1 MKTTTLLLICSI
13 PGLLCGPARAAENE
27 TTLGGLTET
36 AVVVTN
42 APSRAEM
49 LTLSN
54 ALSIAVTHEAAAR
67 AQVAEALGVH
77 TNRTD
82 NPHAVTAS
90 QTGALA
96 SNATAVAAS
105 RLISDDLHLWDAL
118 YIGAT
123 NITIVTTSEE
133 IETYRSGDSWVSY
146 YNDDPESVL
155 VEIAGEPGE
164 WTLTHNGG
172 LYGLNWDYQLSSD
185 ASTSLPPTNRADWTL
200 VYDWSVGLSEN
211 VDSLDYNALILGP
224 ASDFATPGDISTA
237 IAALGLDTMSQE
249 DAGDYYTA
257 AEIDTEIAAAIPQ
270 SAYCVGGYRNDSY
283 WTVGTEPRYR
293 GYSGAVTSTAD
304 DVIQVDYESDG
315 QFLDAQASI
324 DYLRGLPD
332 DGVLYSV
339 IPTNRA
345 SIGTNGYVT
354 TISPGIVTVSATIDG
369 TTRSA
374 TDYLGYAAGRA
385 LSAWTSGVSGSVRR
399 ASQDQVDDALAAAGD
414 SPDTDYWATIEHS
427 TTNYVANTNCWA
439 ADADLS
445 GVVVASK
452 HPGDAD
458 FGNAQWHGT
467 LISPRHIVLAKHAVA
482 GVPNH
487 LASKS
492 EEIGTQKRFVG
503 QSGTVYERTVSAHY
517 DPMSTSPYT
526 NLLAWGSDYGDTII
540 GKLDSALPT
549 NDVAVYAV
557 LPSDYADYFPN
568 GFAGKPSGADTF
580 AGGGAVCGIWT
591 GFDRDVHA
599 VEFSSYK
606 SFSSAPTRDE
616 TFRPARAGDS
626 GRPAFLWL
634 PSGLTLVLNVTYPTI
649 GPDIATSPALR
660 AGVGAILAADG
671 YSLQSADFDGYTNF
685 GGAE

>member
-1 MKTTTLLLICSI
+1 MTNNAKITNKRPRSPYDLPDAIASAILLLFGTAFWALPLVLAI
-13 PGLLCGPARAAENE
+13 LFFATRADAAEAATARLRWDVQQTRPAAHPLTIWQGE
-27 TTLGGLTET
+27 TLHLMPRLVEGTTPVAVTNLPVVFTYREDALAAGLVREIDGVITNGTCTILWTPAHDVGASAYDYQVFVGTSAVNPRVYGRIEMQETLGWP
-36 AVVVTN
+36 ASTN
-42 APSRAEM
+42 AP
-49 LTLSN
+49 
-54 ALSIAVTHEAAAR
+54 
-67 AQVAEALGVH
+67 
-77 TNRTD
+77 
-82 NPHAVTAS
+82 
-90 QTGALA
+90 
-96 SNATAVAAS
+96 
-105 RLISDDLHLWDAL
+105 
-118 YIGAT
+118 
-123 NITIVTTSEE
+123 
-133 IETYRSGDSWVSY
+133 
-146 YNDDPESVL
+146 
-155 VEIAGEPGE
+155 EPG
-164 WTLTHNGG
+164 TFYAT
-172 LYGLNWDYQLSSD
+172 
-185 ASTSLPPTNRADWTL
+185 RAD
-200 VYDWSVGLSEN
+200 
-211 VDSLDYNALILGP
+211 A
-224 ASDFATPGDISTA
+224 AA
-237 IAALGLDTMSQE
+237 IAAAAVATGGTLYRAEWQAADTIL
-249 DAGDYYTA
+249 A
-257 AEIDTEIAAAIPQ
+257 ATIPG
-270 SAYCVGGYRNDSY
+270 SAYCVGGYRNDRY

-293 GYSGAVTSTAD
+293 GYSGAVTSTVD

-332 DGVLYSV
+332 DGVGYSV
-339 IPTNRA
+339 SPTNRA

-369 TTRSA
+369 TTRTA

-517 DPMSTSPYT
+517 DPMSTAPYT

-649 GPDIATSPALR
+649 GPDIGGDAALR

-671 YSLQSADFDGYTNF
+671 YSLQSADLSTYTNF
-685 GGAE
+685 GGGE